1 MKSGMGHRE
10 AAPALTAIVTPHTVQ
25 AGRKNQL
32 LRKLNPIDR
41 LISELQHGLQTCH
54 VRPAAQARPYPA
66 SKIEQA
72 ELTDAEQSHVAGLMR
87 VNNAGEVAAQ
97 GLYRGQALTARGQAM
112 SNAMQTAA
120 DEENE
125 HLSWCQQRLSEL
137 NYSRSKFDGVW
148 YWGSFTLGALA
159 GAAGDKWS
167 LGFVK
172 ETEQQ
177 VYQHL
182 EGHLKQLPEA
192 DHRSHVILETMK
204 KDEMQHAVNAHE
216 AGAAELP
223 LAIRAAMALIS
234 KVMTFTAY
242 RV

>member
-1 MKSGMGHRE
+1 MR
-10 AAPALTAIVTPHTVQ
+10 
-25 AGRKNQL
+25 RN
-32 LRKLNPIDR
+32 LNLIDR

-54 VRPAAQARPYPA
+54 VRPPAQARPYPA
-66 SKIEQA
+66 SQVEHA
-72 ELTDAEQSHVAGLMR
+72 DLTDFEQSHVAGLMR

-97 GLYRGQALTARGQAM
+97 GLYRGQALTAHGQAM
-112 SNAMQTAA
+112 STSMQTAA

-125 HLSWCQQRLSEL
+125 HLNWCQQRLSEL
-137 NYSRSKFDGVW
+137 NHSRSKLDGAW

-177 VYQHL
+177 VCQHL
-182 EGHLKQLPEA
+182 ESHLKQLPEA
-192 DHRSHVILETMK
+192 DQRSRVILETMIE
-204 KDEMQHAVNAHE
+204 DEMRHAVNAQE
-216 AGAAELP
+216 AGAADLP
-223 LAIRAAMALIS
+223 LAIRAAMKLVS